1 MTVIRTTETLLAL
14 AEKVFLTTAN
24 ALLLA
29 MLVVNFLNIMSRLLF
44 DLGIIWA
51 FPLTGVMFVWVIF
64 FSFFVIYRRGQDVAI
79 DVVTRRMPPRLRAAA
94 SVFVAALVVGLM
106 GLILAQAPVLVPR
119 QVGTIDLIGIQ
130 RYWLA
135 IPFFLSC
142 FLIAVEF
149 LLRLRLAVLE
159 LLSGADQ
166 PGKVPS

>member
-1 MTVIRTTETLLAL
+1 MIRLTETFLAL

-24 ALLLA
+24 GLLLA

-79 DVVTRRMPPRLRAAA
+79 DVVTRRMPPRLRALSA
-94 SVFVAALVVGLM
+94 VFVTALVVALM
-106 GLILAQAPVLVPR
+106 GLVLAQAPVLVPR

-135 IPFFLSC
+135 VPFFLSC
-142 FLIAVEF
+142 FLIAIEF
-149 LLRLRLAVLE
+149 LLRLRVAVLD
-159 LLSGADQ
+159 LLTGGRAMEDI
-166 PGKVPS
+166 PS